1 MGEAELSGH
10 WHIDMSAQK
19 EKRAGRFN
27 EKRRAPPSLAGSGQ
41 TEPQCEGLTAKLAGR
56 PLFIPSKGKIWRHFA
71 LGTRARK
78 TMQYSELETKDLS
91 MAATVSP
98 QTLPAH
104 GFFQALAR
112 NGVQFCWPVYYHI
125 PSEAKARMQQ
135 FVILFQEVLRGW
147 AGRGDLKQWRRMARI
162 FL

>member
-1 MGEAELSGH
+1 MAHRYERAKGKAGRAIRREAEGATRPC
-10 WHIDMSAQK
+10 WFGADGVI
-19 EKRAGRFN
+19 
-27 EKRRAPPSLAGSGQ
+27 
-41 TEPQCEGLTAKLAGR
+41 QCEGLTAKLAGR

-112 NGVQFCWPVYYHI
+112 NGARFCWPVYYRI
-125 PSEAKARMQQ
+125 PSEREGRMQQ
-135 FVILFQEVLRGW
+135 FVILFQEVLRGRV
-147 AGRGDLKQWRRMARI
+147 GKGDLRGRRRMAWI
-162 FL
+162 FLLRL